1 MFVHGREAYRRNSY
15 LISYMFYKNVL
26 FVFPMFLFGAF
37 SVYSG
42 TAIYDN
48 YLYQLFNVFFTGA
61 PIMWYGMM
69 DLEHEKEEFLKKP
82 KYYSIGLKN
91 ELFNKFVFWR
101 WIFYAMWQ
109 GALIYF
115 VGFETME
122 YIDPTIVGASDLM
135 AEG

>member
-69 DLEHEKEEFLKKP
+69 DLEHEKEELLKKP
-82 KYYSIGLKN
+82 KYYKIGLKD

-115 VGFETME
+115 VGFSTME
-122 YIDPTIVGASDLM
+122 YIDLT
-135 AEG
+135 

>member
-26 FVFPMFLFGAF
+26 FVFPMFLFGIF

-61 PIMWYGMM
+61 PIMWFGMM
-69 DLEHEKEEFLKKP
+69 DFEHEKEEFMKKP
-82 KYYSIGLKN
+82 KYYSIGLKGK
-91 ELFNKFVFWR
+91 ECS
-101 WIFYAMWQ
+101 
-109 GALIYF
+109 IYF
-115 VGFETME
+115 AFR
-122 YIDPTIVGASDLM
+122 
-135 AEG
+135 

>member
-15 LISYMFYKNVL
+15 IISYMFYKNVL
-26 FVFPMFLFGAF
+26 FVFPMFLFGIF

-48 YLYQLFNVFFTGA
+48 YLYQLFNVIFTGA

-69 DLEHEKEEFLKKP
+69 DLEHEKEELLKKP
-82 KYYSIGLKN
+82 KYYKIGLKD

-101 WIFYAMWQ
+101 WIFYGMWQ
-109 GALIYF
+109 GALIFF
-115 VGFETME
+115 VGFSTME
-122 YIDPTIVGASDLM
+122 YIDPTKVGASDIM